1 MFLWIGCKLPEAY
14 EQEIRSHCLQQ
25 NQKIGLDTTVFSLPQ
40 HISLKI
46 SFETEQ
52 VTAILQYLTEI
63 LSAQASFSVRLLG
76 AEQFHNILWIP
87 VDENER
93 LWQLHRLLDTQ
104 LEERFAIEQHEYD
117 KCFQFHSTLF
127 IDPDPEKIATMAAAL
142 ASYPIERELT
152 IDTFL
157 LGLSETGKAG
167 SFQVVRELK
176 I

>member
-1 MFLWIGCKLPEAY
+1 MFVWIGCKLPTDY
-14 EQEIRSHCLQQ
+14 ENEIRSYCLGK
-25 NQKIGLDTTVFSLPQ
+25 NESIGLDTVAFSLPQ

-52 VTAILQYLTEI
+52 ATAILQYLTEI
-63 LSAQASFSVRLLG
+63 LSAQTSFSVRLRG

-93 LWQLHRLLDTQ
+93 LQQLHRLLDAQ
-104 LEERFAIEQHEYD
+104 LEELFAIEQHQFD
-117 KCFQFHSTLF
+117 KCYQFHSTLF
-127 IDPDPEKIATMAAAL
+127 IDPDPEKIAAMTAAL

-167 SFQVVRELK
+167 SFRVVRELK
-176 I
+176 V